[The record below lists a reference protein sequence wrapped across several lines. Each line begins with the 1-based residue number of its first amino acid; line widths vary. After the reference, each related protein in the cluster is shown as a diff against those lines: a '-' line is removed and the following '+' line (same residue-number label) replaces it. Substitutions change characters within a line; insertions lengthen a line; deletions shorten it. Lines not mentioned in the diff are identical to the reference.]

1 MMLSYQ
7 PVRSL
12 ATLNMGVQAGLSAAR
27 RILPVIDE
35 KIEIKDDINC
45 KELDIKNGEIN
56 FTDVC
61 FKYDLDNKNSNI
73 LDQIN
78 INI

>member
-1 MMLSYQ
+1 MLSYQ

-35 KIEIKDDINC
+35 KIEIKDDISAKKFILN
-45 KELDIKNGEIN
+45 KGQIN
-56 FTDVC
+56 FE
-61 FKYDLDNKNSNI
+61 K
-73 LDQIN
+73 
-78 INI
+78 